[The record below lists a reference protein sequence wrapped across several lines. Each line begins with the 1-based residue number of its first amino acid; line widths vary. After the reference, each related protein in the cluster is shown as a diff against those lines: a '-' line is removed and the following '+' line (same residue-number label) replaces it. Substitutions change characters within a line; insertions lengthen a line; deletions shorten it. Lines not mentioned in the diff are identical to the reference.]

1 MTATILPFKKAPI
14 LGGIHVQVERGYE
27 MSFQKISEREGE
39 IVLSLVDS
47 QFSRACLFI
56 DDASAIE
63 GVFRELIT
71 DDSERLI
78 VRIKTTR
85 DLSHAR
91 FHFYP
96 GVSMIEGTI
105 FTKDTPIP
113 KHEMFYSWPFV
124 DDSK

>member
-1 MTATILPFKKAPI
+1 MCQPKILD
-14 LGGIHVQVERGYE
+14 GIHVQVERGYE

-39 IVLSLVDS
+39 IVLSLIDP
-47 QFSRACLFI
+47 QFSRACLLI
-56 DDASAIE
+56 DDASVIE
-63 GVFRELIT
+63 GVSRELIA

-85 DLSHAR
+85 DLSHAK

-96 GVSMIEGTI
+96 RVSIIEGTI

-113 KHEMFYSWPFV
+113 KHQMFYSWPFE